1 MCVYAG
7 EGSCYSQALLGRLE
21 LPTRML
27 RSRFLQLAPLSGK
40 DRTES
45 EAQATTAASRPA
57 QGSFGDRKQPE
68 SELGDGFSKHSY
80 FFQSSEGEYG
90 KGKISDPVP
99 PRKLLFLVSEG
110 LHAS

>member
-1 MCVYAG
+1 M
-7 EGSCYSQALLGRLE
+7 GRE
-21 LPTRML
+21 RE
-27 RSRFLQLAPLSGK
+27 

-99 PRKLLFLVSEG
+99 PRKLLFLTQRRGTSSPKRPRESSSREPRTPEPRIPEPDPEPD
-110 LHAS
+110 LRS